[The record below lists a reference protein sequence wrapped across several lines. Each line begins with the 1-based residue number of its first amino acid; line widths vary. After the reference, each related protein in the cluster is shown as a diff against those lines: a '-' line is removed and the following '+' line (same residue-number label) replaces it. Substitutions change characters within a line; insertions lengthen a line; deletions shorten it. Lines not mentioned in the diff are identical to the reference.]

1 MRIAKIASR
10 RYYADASA
18 LVKLVMRESESGD
31 LAAAI
36 PLGARLATS
45 ALSIVEVTRAVRL
58 AGLEQDVE
66 APLTEILDGCT
77 IIDPDRE
84 LLQTAANLS
93 PRRLRSS
100 DAIHLATALSISP
113 DAMFVYD
120 RRLGQAALDAGLRV
134 IAPGA
139 EP

>member
-1 MRIAKIASR
+1 
-10 RYYADASA
+10 
-18 LVKLVMRESESGD
+18 MRERESIE
-31 LAAAI
+31 LVAAI
-36 PLGARLATS
+36 PVGARLATS

-58 AGLEQDVE
+58 AGLAEDVE
-66 APLTEILDGCT
+66 TPLAEILAGCS

-100 DAIHLATALSISP
+100 DAIHLATALSILP
-113 DAMFVYD
+113 DAMLVYD
-120 RRLGQAALDAGLRV
+120 TRLGQAALDAGLRV

-139 EP
+139 RR

>member
-1 MRIAKIASR
+1 
-10 RYYADASA
+10 
-18 LVKLVMRESESGD
+18 MREPESAD

-36 PLGARLATS
+36 PVGARLATS

-58 AGLEQDVE
+58 AGPAEDVE
-66 APLTEILDGCT
+66 PPLAEILDGCT

-100 DAIHLATALSISP
+100 DAIHLATALSILP
-113 DAMFVYD
+113 DAILVYD
-120 RRLGQAALDAGLRV
+120 FRLGQAALDAGLRV
-134 IAPGA
+134 MSPGA
-139 EP
+139 ER

>member
-1 MRIAKIASR
+1 
-10 RYYADASA
+10 
-18 LVKLVMRESESGD
+18 MRESESAD